1 MFKEGMLALVGQ
13 GFIETIYMTVIST
26 VLAYIIGL
34 PLGLVLV
41 VTDKDGIHP
50 IPWLN
55 SLLGMVINFFRSIP
69 FLILLIALM
78 PFTKMVVG
86 TIIGAKAAIVGL
98 WIAAAPFIARMV
110 ESSLKEVEIGVVE
123 AAQSMGASPFQ
134 IMTKVLL
141 PEAKPSL
148 LVGAAISITTILGYS
163 AMAGIV
169 GAGGLGAIAINYVM
183 QYKIPTR
190 QDMGHFRVEFKPSFE
205 PTGPFGVKSIGEI
218 VINTPAPALAH
229 AIYNATGVWHRNLPI
244 TSEKIALGTD

>member
-26 VLAYIIGL
+26 ALAYIIGL

-55 SLLGMVINFFRSIP
+55 SLLGMIINFFRSIP

-86 TIIGAKAAIVGL
+86 TVIGSKAAIVGL

-148 LVGAAISITTILGYS
+148 LVGAAISITTIFGYYRKQS
-163 AMAGIV
+163 DIM
-169 GAGGLGAIAINYVM
+169 YVM
-183 QYKIPTR
+183 VIL
-190 QDMGHFRVEFKPSFE
+190 MA
-205 PTGPFGVKSIGEI
+205 II
-218 VINTPAPALAH
+218 VL
-229 AIYNATGVWHRNLPI
+229 VFQ
-244 TSEKIALGTD
+244 ELGMRISKHTDRRL

>member
-50 IPWLN
+50 VPWLN
-55 SLLGMVINFFRSIP
+55 SLLGMIINFFRSIP

-169 GAGGLGAIAINYVM
+169 GAGGLGAIAINYGYYRKQSDIMYVM
-183 QYKIPTR
+183 VILMAIIVLVFQELGMRPSTQIE
-190 QDMGHFRVEFKPSFE
+190 DCKPAF
-205 PTGPFGVKSIGEI
+205 
-218 VINTPAPALAH
+218 
-229 AIYNATGVWHRNLPI
+229 
-244 TSEKIALGTD
+244 

>member
-26 VLAYIIGL
+26 ALAYIIGL

-55 SLLGMVINFFRSIP
+55 SLLGMIINFFRSIP

-86 TIIGAKAAIVGL
+86 TVIGSKAAIVGL

-110 ESSLKEVEIGVVE
+110 ESSFKEVEIGVVE

-169 GAGGLGAIAINYVM
+169 GAGGLGAIAINYGYYRKQSDIMYVM
-183 QYKIPTR
+183 VIL
-190 QDMGHFRVEFKPSFE
+190 MA
-205 PTGPFGVKSIGEI
+205 II
-218 VINTPAPALAH
+218 VL
-229 AIYNATGVWHRNLPI
+229 VFQ
-244 TSEKIALGTD
+244 ELGMRISKHTDRRL

>member
-26 VLAYIIGL
+26 ALAYIIGL

-55 SLLGMVINFFRSIP
+55 SLLGMIINFFRSIP

-86 TIIGAKAAIVGL
+86 TVIGSKAAIVGL

-123 AAQSMGASPFQ
+123 AAQSMGALPVSDYDKGTSARGKALSLGRCGNQHYHHFGLFRNGRYRRRRRLGCHCHQ
-134 IMTKVLL
+134 LWLL
-141 PEAKPSL
+141 
-148 LVGAAISITTILGYS
+148 
-163 AMAGIV
+163 
-169 GAGGLGAIAINYVM
+169 
-183 QYKIPTR
+183 
-190 QDMGHFRVEFKPSFE
+190 
-205 PTGPFGVKSIGEI
+205 
-218 VINTPAPALAH
+218 
-229 AIYNATGVWHRNLPI
+229 
-244 TSEKIALGTD
+244 

>member
-26 VLAYIIGL
+26 ILAYIIGL
-34 PLGLVLV
+34 PLGLALV

-55 SLLGMVINFFRSIP
+55 SLLGMIINFFRSIP

-86 TIIGAKAAIVGL
+86 TVIGSKAAIVGL

-123 AAQSMGASPFQ
+123 AAQSMGLPLSDYDKGAS
-134 IMTKVLL
+134 
-141 PEAKPSL
+141 
-148 LVGAAISITTILGYS
+148 
-163 AMAGIV
+163 
-169 GAGGLGAIAINYVM
+169 AGGKALPLGRCGN
-183 QYKIPTR
+183 QHHHNPWL
-190 QDMGHFRVEFKPSFE
+190 FRN
-205 PTGPFGVKSIGEI
+205 GR
-218 VINTPAPALAH
+218 
-229 AIYNATGVWHRNLPI
+229 YRRCRR
-244 TSEKIALGTD
+244 LGCDCHQLRLL

>member
-26 VLAYIIGL
+26 ALAYIIGL

-55 SLLGMVINFFRSIP
+55 SLLGMIINFFRSIP

-86 TIIGAKAAIVGL
+86 TVIGSKVAIVGL

-169 GAGGLGAIAINYVM
+169 GAGGLGAIAINYGYYRKQSDIMYVM
-183 QYKIPTR
+183 VIL
-190 QDMGHFRVEFKPSFE
+190 MA
-205 PTGPFGVKSIGEI
+205 II
-218 VINTPAPALAH
+218 VL
-229 AIYNATGVWHRNLPI
+229 VFQ
-244 TSEKIALGTD
+244 ELGMRISKHTDRRL

>member
-26 VLAYIIGL
+26 ALAYIIGL

-55 SLLGMVINFFRSIP
+55 SLLGMIINFFRSIP

-86 TIIGAKAAIVGL
+86 TVIGSKAAIVGL

-169 GAGGLGAIAINYVM
+169 GAGGLSAIAINYGYYRKQSDIMYVM
-183 QYKIPTR
+183 VIL
-190 QDMGHFRVEFKPSFE
+190 MA
-205 PTGPFGVKSIGEI
+205 II
-218 VINTPAPALAH
+218 VL
-229 AIYNATGVWHRNLPI
+229 VFQ
-244 TSEKIALGTD
+244 ELGMRISKHTDRRL

>member
-50 IPWLN
+50 VPWLN
-55 SLLGMVINFFRSIP
+55 SLLGMIINFFRSIP
-69 FLILLIALM
+69 FLILLM

-169 GAGGLGAIAINYVM
+169 GAGGLGAIAINYGYYRKQSDIMYVM
-183 QYKIPTR
+183 VIL
-190 QDMGHFRVEFKPSFE
+190 MA
-205 PTGPFGVKSIGEI
+205 II
-218 VINTPAPALAH
+218 VL
-229 AIYNATGVWHRNLPI
+229 VFQ
-244 TSEKIALGTD
+244 ELGMRISKHTDRRL

>member
-26 VLAYIIGL
+26 ALAYIIGL

-86 TIIGAKAAIVGL
+86 TVIGSKTAIVGL

-169 GAGGLGAIAINYVM
+169 GAGGLGAIAINYGYYRKQSDIMYVM
-183 QYKIPTR
+183 VIL
-190 QDMGHFRVEFKPSFE
+190 MA
-205 PTGPFGVKSIGEI
+205 II
-218 VINTPAPALAH
+218 VL
-229 AIYNATGVWHRNLPI
+229 VFQ
-244 TSEKIALGTD
+244 ELGMRISKHTDRRL

>member
-55 SLLGMVINFFRSIP
+55 SLLGMIINFFRSIP

-110 ESSLKEVEIGVVE
+110 ESSLKEVEVGVVE

-169 GAGGLGAIAINYVM
+169 GAGGLGAIAINYGYYRKQSDIMYVM
-183 QYKIPTR
+183 VIL
-190 QDMGHFRVEFKPSFE
+190 MA
-205 PTGPFGVKSIGEI
+205 II
-218 VINTPAPALAH
+218 VL
-229 AIYNATGVWHRNLPI
+229 VFQ
-244 TSEKIALGTD
+244 ELGMRISKHTDRRL

>member
-26 VLAYIIGL
+26 ALAYIIGL

-55 SLLGMVINFFRSIP
+55 SLLGMIINFFRSIP

-86 TIIGAKAAIVGL
+86 TVIGSKAAIVGL

-169 GAGGLGAIAINYVM
+169 GAGGLGAIAINYGYYRKQSDIMYVM
-183 QYKIPTR
+183 VILMAIIVLVFQELGMRISKHTDRR
-190 QDMGHFRVEFKPSFE
+190 Q
-205 PTGPFGVKSIGEI
+205 
-218 VINTPAPALAH
+218 
-229 AIYNATGVWHRNLPI
+229 
-244 TSEKIALGTD
+244 

>member
-26 VLAYIIGL
+26 ALAYIIGL

-50 IPWLN
+50 ILWLN
-55 SLLGMVINFFRSIP
+55 SLLGMIINFFRSIP

-86 TIIGAKAAIVGL
+86 TVIGSKAAIVGL

-169 GAGGLGAIAINYVM
+169 GAGGLGAIAINYGYYRKQSDIMYVM
-183 QYKIPTR
+183 VIL
-190 QDMGHFRVEFKPSFE
+190 MA
-205 PTGPFGVKSIGEI
+205 II
-218 VINTPAPALAH
+218 VL
-229 AIYNATGVWHRNLPI
+229 VFQ
-244 TSEKIALGTD
+244 ELGMRISKHTDRRL

>member
-55 SLLGMVINFFRSIP
+55 SLLGMIINFFRSIP

-86 TIIGAKAAIVGL
+86 TVIGCRAAIVAL
-98 WIAAAPFIARMV
+98 WVAAAPFIARMV

-141 PEAKPSL
+141 PEAKPFPLGRCWQSASPPFWAIPQWQAS
-148 LVGAAISITTILGYS
+148 AAQAAWVPLPSTMAIIESNPISCMS
-163 AMAGIV
+163 
-169 GAGGLGAIAINYVM
+169 
-183 QYKIPTR
+183 
-190 QDMGHFRVEFKPSFE
+190 
-205 PTGPFGVKSIGEI
+205 
-218 VINTPAPALAH
+218 
-229 AIYNATGVWHRNLPI
+229 W
-244 TSEKIALGTD
+244 

>member
-55 SLLGMVINFFRSIP
+55 SLLGMIINFFRSIP

-123 AAQSMGASPFQ
+123 AAQSIGASPFQ

-169 GAGGLGAIAINYVM
+169 GAGGLGAIAINYGYYRKQSDIMYVM
-183 QYKIPTR
+183 VIL
-190 QDMGHFRVEFKPSFE
+190 MA
-205 PTGPFGVKSIGEI
+205 II
-218 VINTPAPALAH
+218 VL
-229 AIYNATGVWHRNLPI
+229 VFQ
-244 TSEKIALGTD
+244 ELGMRISKHTDRRL

>member
-26 VLAYIIGL
+26 ALAYLVGL
-34 PLGLVLV
+34 PLGLILV

-50 IPWLN
+50 VSWLN
-55 SLLGMVINFFRSIP
+55 SLLGLIINFFRSIP

-78 PFTKMVVG
+78 PFTKTIVG
-86 TIIGAKAAIVGL
+86 TVIGSKAAIVGL
-98 WIAAAPFIARMV
+98 WVAATPFIARMV
-110 ESSLKEVEIGVVE
+110 ESSLKEVEVGVIE

-169 GAGGLGAIAINYVM
+169 GAGGLGAIAINYGYYRGQEDIMYVM
-183 QYKIPTR
+183 VVLLAIIVLVFQELGMKIS
-190 QDMGHFRVEFKPSFE
+190 K
-205 PTGPFGVKSIGEI
+205 
-218 VINTPAPALAH
+218 
-229 AIYNATGVWHRNLPI
+229 Y
-244 TSEKIALGTD
+244 TDRRL

>member
-26 VLAYIIGL
+26 ALAYIIGL

-55 SLLGMVINFFRSIP
+55 SLLGMIINFFRSIP

-86 TIIGAKAAIVGL
+86 TVIGSKAAIVGL

-148 LVGAAISITTILGYS
+148 LVGAAISITSILGYS

-169 GAGGLGAIAINYVM
+169 GAGGLGAIAINYGYYRKQSDIMYVM
-183 QYKIPTR
+183 VIL
-190 QDMGHFRVEFKPSFE
+190 MA
-205 PTGPFGVKSIGEI
+205 II
-218 VINTPAPALAH
+218 VL
-229 AIYNATGVWHRNLPI
+229 VFQ
-244 TSEKIALGTD
+244 ELGMRISKHTDRRL

>member
-13 GFIETIYMTVIST
+13 GFLETIYMTVIST
-26 VLAYIIGL
+26 VLAYVIGL
-34 PLGLVLV
+34 PLGLILV

-50 IPWLN
+50 IAWLN
-55 SLLGMVINFFRSIP
+55 SLLGMIINFIRSIP

-78 PFTKMVVG
+78 PFTKAVVG
-86 TIIGAKAAIVGL
+86 TIIGSKAAIVGL
-98 WIAAAPFIARMV
+98 WVAAAPFIARMV
-110 ESSLKEVEIGVVE
+110 ESSLKEVEIGVIE

-169 GAGGLGAIAINYVM
+169 GAGGLGAIAINYGYYRKQSDIMYLMVILM
-183 QYKIPTR
+183 AI
-190 QDMGHFRVEFKPSFE
+190 
-205 PTGPFGVKSIGEI
+205 I
-218 VINTPAPALAH
+218 VL
-229 AIYNATGVWHRNLPI
+229 VFQ
-244 TSEKIALGTD
+244 ELGMRISKRTDRRL

>member
-13 GFIETIYMTVIST
+13 GFVETIYMTIIST
-26 VLAYIIGL
+26 ALAYVIGL
-34 PLGLVLV
+34 PLGLILV

-50 IPWLN
+50 IRWLN
-55 SLLGMVINFFRSIP
+55 SLLGMIINFFRSIP

-78 PFTKMVVG
+78 PFTKAVVG
-86 TIIGAKAAIVGL
+86 TVIGSKAAIVGL

-169 GAGGLGAIAINYVM
+169 GAGGLGAIAINYGYYRKQSDIMYIMVVLM
-183 QYKIPTR
+183 AI
-190 QDMGHFRVEFKPSFE
+190 
-205 PTGPFGVKSIGEI
+205 I
-218 VINTPAPALAH
+218 VL
-229 AIYNATGVWHRNLPI
+229 VFQ
-244 TSEKIALGTD
+244 ELGMRISKHTDRRL

>member
-26 VLAYIIGL
+26 ALAYIIGL

-55 SLLGMVINFFRSIP
+55 SLLGMIINFFRSIP

-86 TIIGAKAAIVGL
+86 TVIGSKAAIVGL

-169 GAGGLGAIAINYVM
+169 GAGGLGAIAINYGYYRKQSDIMYVM
-183 QYKIPTR
+183 VILMAIIVLVF
-190 QDMGHFRVEFKPSFE
+190 QDLGMRITK
-205 PTGPFGVKSIGEI
+205 
-218 VINTPAPALAH
+218 NTDRRL
-229 AIYNATGVWHRNLPI
+229 
-244 TSEKIALGTD
+244 

>member
-26 VLAYIIGL
+26 ALAYIIGL

-86 TIIGAKAAIVGL
+86 TVIGAKAAIVGL

-169 GAGGLGAIAINYVM
+169 GAGGLGAIAINYGYYRKQSDIMYVM
-183 QYKIPTR
+183 VIL
-190 QDMGHFRVEFKPSFE
+190 MA
-205 PTGPFGVKSIGEI
+205 II
-218 VINTPAPALAH
+218 VL
-229 AIYNATGVWHRNLPI
+229 VFQ
-244 TSEKIALGTD
+244 ELGMRISKHTDRRL

>member
-26 VLAYIIGL
+26 ALAYIIGL

-55 SLLGMVINFFRSIP
+55 SLLGMIINFFRSIP

-86 TIIGAKAAIVGL
+86 TVIGSKAAIVGL

-134 IMTKVLL
+134 IMTQVLL

-169 GAGGLGAIAINYVM
+169 GAGGLGAIAINYGYYRKQSDIMYVM
-183 QYKIPTR
+183 VIL
-190 QDMGHFRVEFKPSFE
+190 MA
-205 PTGPFGVKSIGEI
+205 II
-218 VINTPAPALAH
+218 VL
-229 AIYNATGVWHRNLPI
+229 VFQ
-244 TSEKIALGTD
+244 ELGMRISKHTDRRL

>member
-13 GFIETIYMTVIST
+13 GFIETIYMTIIST
-26 VLAYIIGL
+26 ALAYIIGL

-55 SLLGMVINFFRSIP
+55 SLLGMIINFFRSIP

-86 TIIGAKAAIVGL
+86 TVIGSKAAIVGL

-169 GAGGLGAIAINYVM
+169 GAGGLGAIAINYGYYRKQSDIMYVM
-183 QYKIPTR
+183 VIL
-190 QDMGHFRVEFKPSFE
+190 MA
-205 PTGPFGVKSIGEI
+205 II
-218 VINTPAPALAH
+218 VL
-229 AIYNATGVWHRNLPI
+229 VFQ
-244 TSEKIALGTD
+244 ELGMRISKHTDRRL

>member
-26 VLAYIIGL
+26 ALAYIIGL

-55 SLLGMVINFFRSIP
+55 SLLGMIINFFRSIP
-69 FLILLIALM
+69 FLILLIARM

-86 TIIGAKAAIVGL
+86 TVIGSKAAIVGL

-169 GAGGLGAIAINYVM
+169 GAGGLGAIAINYGYYRKQSDIMYVM
-183 QYKIPTR
+183 VIL
-190 QDMGHFRVEFKPSFE
+190 MA
-205 PTGPFGVKSIGEI
+205 II
-218 VINTPAPALAH
+218 VL
-229 AIYNATGVWHRNLPI
+229 VFQ
-244 TSEKIALGTD
+244 ELGMRISKHTDRRL